1 MPDLNIPEPDPR
13 DLDGT
18 QPGKPISIPAPIPQ
32 ERSKLPNRQPQAQR
46 RRQAPPREK
55 AKTKRDT
62 KETPRRARSRRDSG
76 LYLPVWSL
84 ALMLVFVIGISF
96 TIVLLVLGLGGQA
109 MPGGEPQVII
119 ITAVPSSTPPIPQF
133 EPTLPAATLPGISG
147 EVPQFPLEGPTLPPV
162 AISPTPIPVTIGTQV
177 QTNGEDVRVRPQP
190 SLDNQELFFAQPG
203 EVFEI
208 VEGPQ
213 SGSGL
218 SWWKV
223 RDVSDPSR
231 EGWIAGNLVEP
242 VPPG

>member
-1 MPDLNIPEPDPR
+1 MPNLNIPDPDPR

-18 QPGKPISIPAPIPQ
+18 QPGKPVSIPAPIPQ
-32 ERSKLPNRQPQAQR
+32 DRNKLPERRREPQKRQQ
-46 RRQAPPREK
+46 RQAPREK
-55 AKTKRDT
+55 VKR
-62 KETPRRARSRRDSG
+62 EAQQTPRRSRRRDSG

-84 ALMLVFVIGISF
+84 ALMLLFVIGISF
-96 TIVLLVLGLGGQA
+96 TIVLLILGLGGQA
-109 MPGGEPQVII
+109 TPGGDPQVII
-119 ITAVPSSTPPIPQF
+119 ITAIPSSTPPIPQF
-133 EPTLPAATLPGISG
+133 EATLPAATLPGINA

-162 AISPTPIPVTIGTQV
+162 VISPTPIPVTIGTQV
-177 QTNGEDVRVRPQP
+177 QTSGEDVRVRPQP

-203 EVFEI
+203 EAYEI
-208 VEGPQ
+208 IDGPE

-231 EGWIAGNLVEP
+231 QGWIAANLVEP